1 MSNSEPSGGRDGIRL
16 IFWMCVIQ
24 IVGMTSFMTFQTLL
38 PVFLDEWA
46 LTSSEAG
53 WLNGIYFAGYVGAAA
68 IVMPMTDRMDTRP
81 IYLIAALVTAL
92 SSVLFGL
99 LADGVA
105 SATVFRLLAG
115 AGLAGTYMVG
125 LKALTDRVDDGLQS
139 RAVAWYTAT
148 FSIGSSVSY
157 LAADWLEPLLGWQMA
172 FVAMGAGSALSL
184 VMAWV
189 LLKPKPV
196 AVPGRLLQ
204 VPDYRPAVKNRAV
217 MGYVLAYFFHN
228 WELIA
233 VRSWLV
239 TYLAYTAARTGD
251 TPLLAAAMVAAIT
264 NMLGLPSSVIGN
276 ELAMRFGRRRI
287 VTILQWSSAVVAVTV
302 GLAADAQY
310 LIVLVLAFVH
320 GVTVTSDSASV
331 TAGAVG
337 ASSAQH
343 RGITMAAHSV
353 IGFVG
358 SILGPLVFGIMLD
371 LGGGPESSSGWQ
383 LAFLSL
389 GAAIAA
395 GPICLRLLNRGEG
408 GEYSA

>member
-1 MSNSEPSGGRDGIRL
+1 MNAQHDGDMGGVSL
-16 IFWMCVIQ
+16 IVWMCLIQ
-24 IVGMTSFMTFQTLL
+24 IIGMTSFMTFQTLL
-38 PVFLDEWA
+38 PVFLSEWS

-53 WLNGIYFAGYVGAAA
+53 WLNGVYFAGYVATAG
-68 IVMPMTDRMDTRP
+68 IVMPMTDRMDSKP
-81 IYLIAALVTAL
+81 IYLTFAVVTTL

-99 LADGVA
+99 FADGVV
-105 SATVFRLLAG
+105 SATLFRLLAG

-125 LKALTDRVDDGLQS
+125 LKALTDRVPDDMQS

-157 LAADWLEPLLGWQMA
+157 LAADWLEPLLGWQLA
-172 FVAMGAGSALSL
+172 FVAMGGGSALSL
-184 VMAWV
+184 LMAWI

-204 VPDYRPAVKNRAV
+204 VPDYRPAIRNRAV

-251 TPLLAAAMVAAIT
+251 TPLLAAATVAAIT

-276 ELAMRFGRRRI
+276 ELSIRFGRRRV
-287 VTILQWSSAVVAVTV
+287 VTLLQWSSAIVAVTV
-302 GLAADAQY
+302 AIAAEAPY
-310 LIVLVLAFVH
+310 LVVFALAFLH
-320 GVTVTSDSASV
+320 GITVTSDSASV

-337 ASSAQH
+337 AAPSEL

-353 IGFVG
+353 IGFIG

-371 LGGGPESSSGWQ
+371 VGGGPESTTGWQ
-383 LAFLSL
+383 LAFVSL

-395 GPICLRLLNRGEG
+395 GPICLRLLNRGG
-408 GEYSA
+408 RGE